1 MRWRSLSSLK
11 LAPEDQTAVQRVLS
25 QIDEA
30 GCEPTVLLIG
40 SAARG
45 RMTWRSDIDL
55 MVITADPLKRLPTPP
70 RIHLHPETR
79 ADFLER
85 LRDGDEFVSWAVRF
99 GALLRDSAGWWQE
112 VSQSQ
117 IPWPDWRQ
125 KLVHIGKR
133 LRTARVAI
141 KDGDREAAEEELLM
155 AASHCG
161 RAILLRSESFP
172 LSRPELPAQLSQVG
186 ELALADLL
194 SRLIQGG
201 ASLDEM
207 KKMFAGLHKLKR
219 RLRLQ
224 ATLHQRASG
233 R

>member
-1 MRWRSLSSLK
+1 
-11 LAPEDQTAVQRVLS
+11 
-25 QIDEA
+25 
-30 GCEPTVLLIG
+30 
-40 SAARG
+40 
-45 RMTWRSDIDL
+45 
-55 MVITADPLKRLPTPP
+55 
-70 RIHLHPETR
+70 
-79 ADFLER
+79 
-85 LRDGDEFVSWAVRF
+85 
-99 GALLRDSAGWWQE
+99 
-112 VSQSQ
+112 
-117 IPWPDWRQ
+117 
-125 KLVHIGKR
+125 VHIGKR